1 MTPLDMVFALGMAIL
16 AATNLWALRAANEA
30 AEERKAIRHDITE
43 QREALAAF
51 RLEAAKSYVAKEH
64 LAVLDERL
72 VRTEERVLAELREFR
87 TTFTAAFTNMASRGR
102 SQPPSS
108 GGA

>member
-1 MTPLDMVFALGMAIL
+1 MTPLDMVFALGMAVL

-87 TTFTAAFTNMASRGR
+87 TTFTAAFTSMASRGR
-102 SQPPSS
+102 SQPQSP
-108 GGA
+108 

>member
-1 MTPLDMVFALGMAIL
+1 MTPLDMVFALGLAIL

-30 AEERKAIRHDITE
+30 AAERKAMRE
-43 QREALAAF
+43 EAAAQRDALAAF

-87 TTFTAAFTNMASRGR
+87 TTFTAAFTNMGNGRR
-102 SQPPSS
+102 SQQNSS
-108 GGA
+108 GGS